1 GLIERLEVEEVL
13 VFERYMHEYFNNT
26 QKDILAEIK
35 EKQELSPELITQITE
50 ILDELIDR
58 FHRRG
63 DLNHGQQ

>member
-1 GLIERLEVEEVL
+1 
-13 VFERYMHEYFNNT
+13 MHEYFNNT